1 MMDYNKTRA
10 EAERRKAELLKR
22 QQQIPL
28 DKQKLDGEMEQIKRQ
43 LIGIEQILD
52 GLAFMDSDV
61 FPDYEPTGFTDSIRK
76 ILSETN
82 LPLVPMQIRDALEA
96 KGITGSSSKNLLINV
111 HKVLERIE
119 AELEKTTNLEGKTA
133 YKRKAAWMMGLGFYP
148 LQTTTTETK
157 PSPQVDA
164 KAREAMARKTR
175 PHFIPRRRPR
185 TVPPPPGS
193 PDLTALPNPFA
204 TTLGGM
210 LKEPEKKK

>member
-111 HKVLERIE
+111 HKVLER
-119 AELEKTTNLEGKTA
+119 
-133 YKRKAAWMMGLGFYP
+133 
-148 LQTTTTETK
+148 
-157 PSPQVDA
+157 
-164 KAREAMARKTR
+164 
-175 PHFIPRRRPR
+175 
-185 TVPPPPGS
+185 
-193 PDLTALPNPFA
+193 
-204 TTLGGM
+204 
-210 LKEPEKKK
+210 